1 MLLADIQGAEL
12 SMLEGASRAI
22 ADQRLRFVIV
32 ATHHHSIS
40 RDPLTHQRC
49 LAWIQE
55 HGGHVLCAFNVVE
68 GYAGDGL
75 IAASFRAAD
84 RDLPTIQ
91 VSRNHPTNSL
101 FRELE
106 YDLAEAR
113 AKFDK
118 YRRWSAWLP
127 WGQESRR
134 AA

>member
-1 MLLADIQGAEL
+1 
-12 SMLEGASRAI
+12 MLEGASRAI

-84 RDLPTIQ
+84 RDLPTIP

-113 AKFDK
+113 AKLDK
-118 YRRWSAWLP
+118 YQRWSAWLP
-127 WGQESRR
+127 WGKESRR